1 MKFLPLLLLLSA
13 IQVPSSPTGPGEAQV
28 WFAKAR
34 QYYERQ
40 EWGKSQEAAV
50 KALEINPKLA
60 EAEMLLGLVAT
71 AQQQF
76 QAAQTHFEKAV
87 SLEPRDDLA
96 QSYLA
101 NTYLQQK
108 RLDKAQAGF
117 RRALLL
123 NPKNQ
128 AANYNLGL
136 ISLMQQR
143 PDEAVVF
150 FEKVHR
156 ADPSDVPAL
165 IGMLESQL
173 LLSRKADAKQ
183 SVGKLSSMLKPQDPR
198 IFQVATML
206 ALHQDYLSA
215 IPLLEQARQAFPNS
229 YDVSFNLALAYFR
242 SEQFGKAKEVL
253 APLVDRGQKAEAYN
267 LFGSIL
273 EKLGDEARA
282 RESLRKA
289 MEQDPGNEDFHF
301 DYANHLL
308 QFENSQSAI
317 EAFASEA
324 KRFPR
329 SWRMRLGLGSA
340 CYLSGKNE
348 EAAQA
353 LLQAVQ
359 LKPNSKLAYFLLGK
373 IYESAESAQ
382 TSIYEALKAYCDR
395 KPDDPWAYYHY
406 GTILY
411 LRAQSG
417 SSSDFQMA
425 RLMLEK
431 AIQQNPNLAEAH
443 LQLGLVAQSEGHWE
457 RGVQHLE
464 QAIRL
469 DPKIAA
475 AHYRLALAYQRLG
488 EKQKAKA
495 ELALF
500 ERLKTDSQA
509 VQDKQTV
516 LQYLAEDG
524 K

>member
-1 MKFLPLLLLLSA
+1 
-13 IQVPSSPTGPGEAQV
+13 V
-28 WFAKAR
+28 
-34 QYYERQ
+34 
-40 EWGKSQEAAV
+40 
-50 KALEINPKLA
+50 
-60 EAEMLLGLVAT
+60 
-71 AQQQF
+71 
-76 QAAQTHFEKAV
+76 AQTHFEGQ

-96 QSYLA
+96 QNYLA
-101 NTYLQQK
+101 NAYLQK
-108 RLDKAQAGF
+108 RLDKAQAF
-117 RRALLL
+117 RGRPL

-128 AANYNLGL
+128 SNYNLGL

-143 PDEAVVF
+143 PDEASSSLKKF
-150 FEKVHR
+150 IASPR
-156 ADPSDVPAL
+156 MCLDRILRPASSHPETEANSL
-165 IGMLESQL
+165 RG
-173 LLSRKADAKQ
+173 
-183 SVGKLSSMLKPQDPR
+183 SSMLKPQDPR

-253 APLVDRGQKAEAYN
+253 APLVDQGQKAEAYN

-317 EAFASEA
+317 DAFASEA
-324 KRFPR
+324 KRFPK

-373 IYESAESAQ
+373 IYESADSAQ

-443 LQLGLVAQSEGHWE
+443 LQLGLSPSERTMRAWRSAPGT
-457 RGVQHLE
+457 GN
-464 QAIRL
+464 RL
-469 DPKIAA
+469 DP
-475 AHYRLALAYQRLG
+475 R
-488 EKQKAKA
+488 
-495 ELALF
+495 
-500 ERLKTDSQA
+500 
-509 VQDKQTV
+509 
-516 LQYLAEDG
+516 
-524 K
+524 